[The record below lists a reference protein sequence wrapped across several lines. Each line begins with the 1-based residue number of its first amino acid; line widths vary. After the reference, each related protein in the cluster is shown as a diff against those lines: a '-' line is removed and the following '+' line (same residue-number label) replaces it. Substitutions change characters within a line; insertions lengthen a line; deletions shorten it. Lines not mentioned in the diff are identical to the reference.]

1 MKSKHMT
8 THAVHASARLPVSN
22 DSESMPIY
30 QTSVFTFR
38 DLTHLESYFEGQ
50 NDSYLYS
57 RNGNPN
63 TAAFEQ
69 AAAVLEGAEA
79 GVATSSGMAA
89 ILCAIL
95 TFVKAGDHI
104 LCSDEIYGATASLLE
119 TELTRLGTSITF
131 ASFHSAASIEQAMTS
146 ATRLLLTEVITN
158 PLISVIDIPM
168 VADIAHRHGAKLVV
182 DNTFTSPYVVQPLPM
197 GADLVVHSATKY
209 LNGHND
215 VTAGVVVGPSDI
227 IEVTRQRMVLTGC
240 SLGPFEAWLAQR
252 GMKTFALRMRQHLAN
267 AEKVAAYLDSH
278 PAIQT
283 VYHPSLLTHE
293 TAAVARRIGLH
304 GSGAMMSFRVTDDI
318 KKLDAFFHALQ
329 FITIAPSLAGVATT
343 LSHPLKTS
351 HRSLSKERQQ
361 ALGISMGLLRLSVGI
376 EEAEDIIEDL
386 EKGLHFLL

>member
-1 MKSKHMT
+1 MT
-8 THAVHASARLPVSN
+8 TQAVHASAHLPVSN

-38 DLTHLESYFEGQ
+38 DLTHLESYFSEE
-50 NDSYLYS
+50 NHHYLYS

-89 ILCAIL
+89 ILCAVL

-119 TELTRLGTSITF
+119 TELTRLGVHVSF
-131 ASFHSAASIEQAMTS
+131 ASFRSAASIEEAMTD
-146 ATRLLLTEVITN
+146 TTCLLLTEVITN

-168 VADIAHRHGAKLVV
+168 VADIAHKRGAKLVV
-182 DNTFTSPYVVQPLPM
+182 DNTFTSPYVAQPLAM

-215 VTAGVVVGPSDI
+215 VTAGVVVGPKDMIDS
-227 IEVTRQRMVLTGC
+227 TRQRMILTGC

-267 AEKVAAYLDSH
+267 AEKVAAYLASH

-283 VYHPSLLTHE
+283 VYHPSLSAHE
-293 TAAVARRIGLH
+293 TASVARKLGLQ
-304 GSGAMMSFRVTDDI
+304 GNGAMISFRVTDDI
-318 KKLDAFFHALQ
+318 EKLDAFFQALQ
-329 FITIAPSLAGVATT
+329 IITIAPSLAGVATT

-351 HRSLSKERQQ
+351 HRSLPQERQQ
-361 ALGISMGLLRLSVGI
+361 ALGITMGLLRLSVGI
-376 EEAEDIIEDL
+376 EEADDIIADL
-386 EKGLHFLL
+386 EKGLRILV